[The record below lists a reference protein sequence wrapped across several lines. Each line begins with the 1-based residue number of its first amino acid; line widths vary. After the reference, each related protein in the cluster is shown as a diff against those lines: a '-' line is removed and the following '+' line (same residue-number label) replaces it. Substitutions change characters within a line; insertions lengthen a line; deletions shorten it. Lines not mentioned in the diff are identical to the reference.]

1 MRVALI
7 TLAALALASCSRGGE
22 YVSVGLDG
30 SIKIWTDKDTG
41 CQYVITDDNITPR
54 LGVPCP
60 SR

>member
-1 MRVALI
+1 
-7 TLAALALASCSRGGE
+7 
-22 YVSVGLDG
+22 VGLDG